1 MRPLAATI
9 ISVMVNWWLPSA
21 LSCMGAQPRTKQP
34 SDSSVAQLSDD
45 DEDEIINAATL
56 QRSMYFLYN

>member
-1 MRPLAATI
+1 MAAECPQ
-9 ISVMVNWWLPSA
+9 LYGGSA
-21 LSCMGAQPRTKQP
+21 RTKQP